1 MNGPAP
7 TVRPVLEARGIVKSF
22 PGVRALDGVNLL
34 VYPGRVHAVL
44 GENGAG
50 KSTLM
55 NILAGVFPPDSGTVL
70 LDGRPVRFGSP
81 RQAQEAG
88 IAIIFQELSIVDV
101 LTVAE
106 NVYLGR
112 EPVTAAGLIDYARM
126 NESAGR
132 LLARL
137 DPAIRPDAL
146 AGELR
151 VAQQQ
156 IVEIARALSLRA
168 RIIIMDEP
176 TSALTAQETEAL
188 FRLIGELKRDGVAVI
203 YITHRLEEVRRLAD
217 DVTVLRD
224 GRVVASGPA
233 AGFSI
238 DQIIR
243 LMVGREVA
251 EQFRYE
257 SCATG
262 DVLFRAEAVTL
273 FGFGRGH
280 RRKPIVD
287 GVSFEVCRGE
297 VLGVFGLLGARRTE
311 LLESVFGLH
320 PGRATGRLWLDGRTF
335 FPRTPAEAIRAGLV
349 LAPEDRKNAGLILE
363 MSVCE
368 NTTLAVLDRFV
379 RLGLIRCGAET
390 EFVQGYVDRLRIKTP
405 SVRQKVRNLSGG
417 TQQKV
422 VLAKWLAT
430 APRVLLL
437 DEPTRGIDV
446 NAKREI
452 YGLINELARAGMGI
466 VLVSSE
472 LPEIMALADRVM
484 VMCEGRKTAE
494 FRRAEAT
501 EERIMEAALP

>member
-22 PGVRALDGVNLL
+22 PGVRAVDGVSL
-34 VYPGRVHAVL
+34 VIYPGRVHAVL

-55 NILAGVFPPDSGTVL
+55 SILAGVIPPDSGTVL
-70 LDGRPVRFGSP
+70 LDGRPVRFSSP

-106 NVYLGR
+106 NIYLGR
-112 EPVTAAGLIDYARM
+112 EPVTAAGLIDYGRM
-126 NESAGR
+126 NELAAR

-137 DPAIRPDAL
+137 DPAIRPEVL

-168 RIIIMDEP
+168 RVIIMDEP

-188 FRLIGELKRDGVAVI
+188 FRLIGELKREGVAVI
-203 YITHRLEEVRRLAD
+203 YITHRLEEIRRLAD

-233 AGFSI
+233 AEFSI

-273 FGFGRGH
+273 FGSGRGH

-311 LLESVFGLH
+311 LLEAVFGLH
-320 PGRATGRLWLDGRTF
+320 GSHATGRLWLDGHAF
-335 FPRTPAEAIRAGLV
+335 FPRSPAEAIRAGLV
-349 LAPEDRKNAGLILE
+349 LAPEDRKGAGLILE

-379 RLGLIRCGAET
+379 RFGLIRSRAEA

-405 SVRQKVRNLSGG
+405 SVRQQVRNLSGG

-430 APRVLLL
+430 TPRVLLL

-452 YGLINELARAGMGI
+452 YGLINELARGGMGI

-472 LPEIMALADRVM
+472 LPEIMALSDRVM

-494 FRRAEAT
+494 FSRAEAT